1 MKLFTYAPIVLSLP
15 FIPTLSHASGDDSV
29 ETVTVIGSELMSP
42 KVSSSTGLSLTPE
55 ETPQSITIL
64 DADYIEQRHLSSIDQ
79 VLDRVIGIGSLKTD
93 DVRNEFQSRGFE
105 INSYQIDGMPYSWGD
120 TAGFSGQTQI
130 DTAIY
135 ERVEVVRGSTGLTT
149 GVGDPSAS
157 INLVRKHADS
167 TAPTGRVQASVGSW
181 NTQEV
186 MVDAANALNA
196 DGTLRGRV
204 VAKYAQGESYVDLY
218 ESKRKVVYA
227 VVEKD
232 LSFNSLLR
240 LGASYQADDRDGAAW
255 GGIPGVYSD
264 GSATH
269 FSRAKTAATDWNFWD
284 TEHLNIFADYEYQFA
299 NGWQLKS
306 SYNHTQYS
314 QRAKL
319 TNLNIGTLNQDGS
332 GLYAWSYN
340 NEGDSTQDSI
350 SIHLNGDYALAGRQH
365 EFMLG
370 ASYSHLKDFNQYY
383 AMDPVA
389 FATVDDYLAWNG
401 NLAEP
406 TWENDKT
413 TEYDFTTQQLAFYTA
428 TRVHL
433 SDNTKAI
440 LGARIAN
447 WQRKGTNYGG
457 VTYGDNGIITPYAGL
472 LYDLSAQSRVY
483 ASFATIYEP
492 QNERDRHGDYLD
504 PLEGKTYEIGIKS
517 NLTEQ
522 ITLSGAL
529 FRIEQD
535 NLAQDDTGYTIP
547 NTTNTAQKAVDG
559 TVSKGIEVQLAARP
573 MEGMD
578 INLGMT
584 QFTAEDNEGN
594 DVNTNYA
601 RKQVKLSSNYQFV
614 GWNPDLTIG
623 ADLRWQS
630 EIHAT
635 DDIKQPSYAIV
646 DLMASYQINRDV
658 TMRVNVENLFDKTYY
673 SYLNAANT
681 VRYGAP
687 FNAQLSLN
695 YRF

>member
-1 MKLFTYAPIVLSLP
+1 M
-15 FIPTLSHASGDDSV
+15 
-29 ETVTVIGSELMSP
+29 
-42 KVSSSTGLSLTPE
+42 
-55 ETPQSITIL
+55 
-64 DADYIEQRHLSSIDQ
+64 
-79 VLDRVIGIGSLKTD
+79 
-93 DVRNEFQSRGFE
+93 
-105 INSYQIDGMPYSWGD
+105 
-120 TAGFSGQTQI
+120 
-130 DTAIY
+130 
-135 ERVEVVRGSTGLTT
+135 
-149 GVGDPSAS
+149 
-157 INLVRKHADS
+157 
-167 TAPTGRVQASVGSW
+167 
-181 NTQEV
+181 
-186 MVDAANALNA
+186 
-196 DGTLRGRV
+196 
-204 VAKYAQGESYVDLY
+204 
-218 ESKRKVVYA
+218 
-227 VVEKD
+227 
-232 LSFNSLLR
+232 
-240 LGASYQADDRDGAAW
+240 
-255 GGIPGVYSD
+255 
-264 GSATH
+264 
-269 FSRAKTAATDWNFWD
+269 
-284 TEHLNIFADYEYQFA
+284 
-299 NGWQLKS
+299 
-306 SYNHTQYS
+306 
-314 QRAKL
+314 
-319 TNLNIGTLNQDGS
+319 
-332 GLYAWSYN
+332 
-340 NEGDSTQDSI
+340 
-350 SIHLNGDYALAGRQH
+350 
-365 EFMLG
+365 
-370 ASYSHLKDFNQYY
+370 
-383 AMDPVA
+383 
-389 FATVDDYLAWNG
+389 
-401 NLAEP
+401 
-406 TWENDKT
+406 
-413 TEYDFTTQQLAFYTA
+413 
-428 TRVHL
+428 

-447 WQRKGTNYGG
+447 WQRKGTNYGD